1 MELVRVSAVSYL
13 NTLPFQYGFKYGP
26 KVAMDLSLDN
36 PAECAQKLID
46 GEAAVGLIPVAVLP
60 SLPEHSIVTDYCIA
74 ADGPVRTVM
83 LYSDVPVE
91 EIETI
96 WLDYQSRTSVNL
108 CRILC
113 SEYWKVSPRFRAASA
128 GYESRF
134 SGREAAVIIG
144 DRTFRMERQYPYV
157 YDMAEAWKAF
167 TGLSFVFA
175 AWVAHASV
183 PPEFTR
189 GFNEVLKYGMEHRD
203 EAISAYLNHNADP
216 GDLRGYLTENI
227 HHVWTTRMAEAL
239 QLFLQKLSSL
249 PPLPTAES

>member
-26 KVAMDLSLDN
+26 QIAMALSLDN

-46 GEAAVGLIPVAVLP
+46 GVASVGLIPVATLP
-60 SLPEHSIVTDYCIA
+60 LLPEHSIITDYCIA
-74 ADGPVRTVM
+74 ADGAVRTVM
-83 LYSDVPVE
+83 LYSDVPIE

-113 SEYWKVSPRFRAASA
+113 AEHWKVQPRSRAASA
-128 GYESRF
+128 GFESRF

-144 DRTFRMERQYPYV
+144 DRTFHLEREYAYV
-157 YDMAEAWKAF
+157 YDLAETWKDF
-167 TGLSFVFA
+167 TGLPFVFA

-183 PPEFTR
+183 PQEFTKA
-189 GFNEVLKYGMEHRD
+189 FNEVLKFGMDRKE
-203 EAISAYLNHNADP
+203 EAIAKYLEENDDP

-227 HHVWTTRMAEAL
+227 DHEWNTGMAEAL
-239 QLFLQKLSSL
+239 QLFLQKLSNL
-249 PPLPTAES
+249 PPLPTS